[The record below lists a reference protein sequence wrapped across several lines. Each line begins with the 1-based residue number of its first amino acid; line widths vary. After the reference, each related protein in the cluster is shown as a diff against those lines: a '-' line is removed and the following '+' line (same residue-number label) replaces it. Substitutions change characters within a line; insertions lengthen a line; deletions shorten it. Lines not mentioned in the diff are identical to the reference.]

1 MNEPIRLGLLRL
13 CDAAPVILAKHEGLF
28 AEAGLEVALSVEP
41 SWANI
46 ADKLAYNMLD
56 GAVMLPPLAMA
67 CAAGLRGRQM
77 ALAVPMGLSAEGNSF
92 TLSSA
97 CRELFAQG
105 GMAGLAARK
114 RLRLAVVHGFSS
126 HDLLLRHWL
135 TTQGIQPDRDV
146 DITVL
151 PPAEMVGSLA
161 AGAIDGF
168 CAGAPWGLV
177 AAKAGMGFTACLSR
191 DIWPGHPEKCLA
203 LQADFVAGA
212 PDRINALLQVLL
224 RAQRECAAPESR
236 AKLAALLERPEY
248 LDLPADL
255 LAEALDGTRGGPGFT
270 APYPSVAQAQWY
282 ARQMQRWG
290 KAPAGLEAVTAQLYR
305 PDLFLRAG
313 GEREK
318 EALPPPEVVF
328 E

>member
-56 GAVMLPPLAMA
+56 GAVMLPPLAIA
-67 CAAGLRGRQM
+67 CAAGLRGRKM
-77 ALAVPMGLSAEGNSF
+77 ALAVPMSLSAEGNSV
-92 TLSSA
+92 TLSTA
-97 CRELFAQG
+97 CQELFDQH
-105 GMAGLAARK
+105 GMAGLAACK

-135 TTQGIQPDRDV
+135 TTQGVQPDRGV
-146 DITVL
+146 EITVL

-168 CAGAPWGLV
+168 CVGAPWGLV
-177 AAKAGMGFTACLSR
+177 AAKAGMGFTACRSR

-203 LQADFVAGA
+203 LQADFATTA
-212 PDRINALLQVLL
+212 PERLNIMLQVLL
-224 RAQRECAAPESR
+224 RAQRECAAPEAR

-255 LAEALDGTRGGPGFT
+255 LAEALDSAEGGPSFI
-270 APYPSVAQAQWY
+270 APYPSVTKAQWY
-282 ARQMQRWG
+282 ARQMQHWG
-290 KAPAGLEAVTAQLYR
+290 KAPAGLEDITAQLYR

-313 GEREK
+313 GKRETD
-318 EALPPPEVVF
+318 APTPMEVVS

>member
-1 MNEPIRLGLLRL
+1 MNKQPIRLGLLRL

-28 AEAGLEVALSVEP
+28 AAAGLEVTLSVEP

-46 ADKLAYNMLD
+46 ADKLAYNMLE

-67 CAAGLRGRQM
+67 CAAGLRGRQV
-77 ALAVPMGLSAEGNSF
+77 ALAVPMSLSTEGNSF
-92 TLSSA
+92 TLSASHHT
-97 CRELFAQG
+97 LFLQG
-105 GMAGLAARK
+105 GMARVAAQR

-135 TTQGIQPDRDV
+135 VAQGVMPDEDV

-168 CAGAPWGLV
+168 CAGAPWGVV
-177 AAKAGMGFTACLSR
+177 AAKAGMGFMVCHSR

-203 LQADFVAGA
+203 LQADFVETA
-212 PDRINALLQVLL
+212 PARLNALLRVLIH
-224 RAQRECAAPESR
+224 AQRVCAEPGSR
-236 AKLAALLERPEY
+236 ARLGTLLARPDY
-248 LDLPADL
+248 LDLPAEL
-255 LAEALDGTRGGPGFT
+255 LIEALDVTHGGPGFG
-270 APYPSVAQAQWY
+270 AAYPSVEAAQWY
-282 ARQMQRWG
+282 ARQMQHWG
-290 KAPAGLEAVTAQLYR
+290 KAPEGLEKLTARLYR

-313 GEREK
+313 GQHENAMREPTSI
-318 EALPPPEVVF
+318 E
-328 E
+328 

>member
-28 AEAGLEVALSVEP
+28 AGAGLEVALSVEP

-67 CAAGLRGRQM
+67 CAAGLRGRKM
-77 ALAVPMGLSAEGNSF
+77 ALAVPMSLSAEGNSF
-92 TLSSA
+92 TLSSV
-97 CRELFAQG
+97 CQELFARD

-135 TTQGIQPDRDV
+135 TTQGVQPDRDL

-161 AGAIDGF
+161 GGAIDGF

-203 LQADFVAGA
+203 LQADLVASA

-224 RAQRECAAPESR
+224 RAQRECAAPKSR

-255 LAEALDGTRGGPGFT
+255 LAEALDGAQGGPSFT

-282 ARQMQRWG
+282 VRQMQRWG

-318 EALPPPEVVF
+318 EVPPPLEASA